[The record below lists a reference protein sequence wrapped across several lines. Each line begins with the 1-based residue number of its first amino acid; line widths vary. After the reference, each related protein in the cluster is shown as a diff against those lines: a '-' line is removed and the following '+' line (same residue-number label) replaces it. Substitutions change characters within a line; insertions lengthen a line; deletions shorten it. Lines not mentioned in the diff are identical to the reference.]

1 MKLVYFVVLLPS
13 ARIPMK
19 KFLPLFPLSLVVYPK
34 EKLNLHIFEPRYKQL
49 ITECYSQS
57 LTFGIPCF
65 INNKIESYGTEMKLL
80 SLKKVY
86 EDGTMDVETQGLGIF
101 KLLSFENPVKNKLYA
116 GGDTKQVELVD
127 DAASEITEEVI
138 SQVKQLYS
146 LLQIDLDL
154 DFKKYQHLSFELAH
168 KIGLSVEQE
177 YQLLTMASE
186 KSRQEFLV
194 VHLKN
199 AIPMIYEMEQ
209 TKERIRLNGHFKYL
223 DPLNF

>member
-1 MKLVYFVVLLPS
+1 
-13 ARIPMK
+13 MK
-19 KFLPLFPLSLVVYPK
+19 KFLPLFPLNLVVYPN

-57 LTFGIPCF
+57 STFGIPCF

-80 SLKKVY
+80 SLNKIY
-86 EDGTMDVETQGLGIF
+86 DDGKMDIETQGIGIF
-101 KLLSFENPVKNKLYA
+101 KLLSFENPVKNKLYS
-116 GGDTKQVELVD
+116 GGETRQVELAMDVNQETTD
-127 DAASEITEEVI
+127 QLVSY
-138 SQVKQLYS
+138 VKQLYS
-146 LLQIDLDL
+146 LLQINLDL
-154 DFKKYQHLSFELAH
+154 NGNQYQYLSFELAH

-186 KSRQEFLV
+186 QSRQEFLLT
-194 VHLKN
+194 HLQN
-199 AIPMIYEMEQ
+199 AIPMIYEIER